1 MRDRRSGEMMNH
13 TQKTGR
19 RLHRV
24 ALVAVLLALALLP
37 ALTPHRVQAQAEAD
51 IPMADDVTT
60 RVVTGPETLTVGD
73 IGTLTVE
80 VTHPAG
86 LQVFIPQTDDIWG
99 DFEVVDR
106 APLTT
111 VDNGDGTETTSQT
124 LDVRLF
130 APGQFVTP
138 ALVVKIS
145 DPGGNVAQTVVQPV
159 TVNVASVL
167 TGQENGLRDIKAQA
181 ALPATG
187 LLTLIAVSVVLGAV
201 LFALVGWLI
210 YRLLQRRPAKD
221 TRTPAQVALDD
232 LEQVGA
238 ADLVAAGHMKEHAG
252 LVTDALRRY
261 LTTQYGVAAMDRTT
275 AELRSMLRGINMSE
289 KNALCCDDIFSNA
302 DLIKFADVHAS
313 PSAAMRLLDEART
326 VVVETDAELAALRA
340 AQKQP
345 GNTNPPASN
354 AAAAGA

>member
-1 MRDRRSGEMMNH
+1 MQETFLSHLIELRS
-13 TQKTGR
+13 
-19 RLHRV
+19 RLVRAV
-24 ALVAVLLALALLP
+24 ATVLAVFALLSFWAGDIYDLLAQPMLHTLPAGTRMIATGVVTPFFVPIKVTLMVAFVICLPVVLYQAWAFVAPGLYAHEKRLAL
-37 ALTPHRVQAQAEAD
+37 
-51 IPMADDVTT
+51 
-60 RVVTGPETLTVGD
+60 
-73 IGTLTVE
+73 
-80 VTHPAG
+80 
-86 LQVFIPQTDDIWG
+86 
-99 DFEVVDR
+99 
-106 APLTT
+106 PL
-111 VDNGDGTETTSQT
+111 
-124 LDVRLF
+124 
-130 APGQFVTP
+130 
-138 ALVVKIS
+138 
-145 DPGGNVAQTVVQPV
+145 
-159 TVNVASVL
+159 
-167 TGQENGLRDIKAQA
+167 
-181 ALPATG
+181 
-187 LLTLIAVSVVLGAV
+187 VLGAV

-313 PSAAMRLLDEART
+313 PSAATRLLDEART